1 MTENEF
7 YQRALLMIA
16 SNSAFGNGRH
26 SYIDYGYWS
35 KKIHEAAESL
45 TNIAL
50 RHSKFDEENEKPDK
64 PP

>member
-7 YQRALLMIA
+7 YQRALLMIS

-35 KKIHEAAESL
+35 KRIHEAAEAL
-45 TNIAL
+45 TYIAL
-50 RHSKFDEENEKPDK
+50 RYSKFDEENEKPDK